1 MNKVILLI
9 CIVGLL
15 MVMGHGKPH
24 THHHNHHHHHHHHA
38 SHNNKVQATTRNNLR
53 KAKVVK
59 SIAQKLCFQQV
70 AKPADSAAN
79 METLKEKSE
88 LQHAIATHY

>member
-24 THHHNHHHHHHHHA
+24 THHHHHHHHHHA
-38 SHNNKVQATTRNNLR
+38 SPNNKVQATTRNNLR

-59 SIAQKLCFQQV
+59 SIAAVDAKKLRFQQV

-79 METLKEKSE
+79 MEALKEKK
-88 LQHAIATHY
+88 